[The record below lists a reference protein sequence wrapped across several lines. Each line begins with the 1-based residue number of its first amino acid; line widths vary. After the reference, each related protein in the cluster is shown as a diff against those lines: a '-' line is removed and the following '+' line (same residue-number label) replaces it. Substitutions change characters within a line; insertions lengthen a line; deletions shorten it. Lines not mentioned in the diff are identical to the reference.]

1 MKDQVQVSYF
11 WSDKEKAEKVREKV
25 RDLTND
31 IYSAKLLIHINN
43 TIYSVSF
50 NFQAFERLATPKNAQ

>member
-1 MKDQVQVSYF
+1 MPAQKNETHP
-11 WSDKEKAEKVREKV
+11 KKL

-50 NFQAFERLATPKNAQ
+50 NFQAFERLTTPKNAQ